1 MVTPEE
7 LAAWLHHPVTQA
19 FRERTQ
25 RARADLMELW
35 ASGGTIED
43 DAFKTAVNNA
53 VLSRQCQLLASR
65 FDVTPEDLNNE

>member
-7 LAAWLHHPVTQA
+7 LAAWLRHPVTQA

-35 ASGGTIED
+35 AAGGTIED

-53 VLSRQCQLLASR
+53 VLSRQCQLLASL
-65 FDVTPEDLNNE
+65 FDITPEDLNNE